1 MFFPEGQIRVLVYG
15 EPCDMRKSFDG
26 LSALVRQGLRADP
39 TDGGLYVFVNRR
51 ATQMRVLYFDRS
63 GFCVWAKRLE
73 AGRFLSDW
81 AQVRTREM
89 DWTGLKLMLEGIEP
103 GRRRKRYRLPKSAQ
117 KSLSNTSSNTLDALD
132 CLDGSSADEHAPER
146 G

>member
-1 MFFPEGQIRVLVYG
+1 MFFPEGQIRVRLYG
-15 EPCDMRKSFDG
+15 QPCDMRRSFDG
-26 LSALVRQGLRADP
+26 LSAMVRDELRADP

-81 AQVRTREM
+81 SQVRTRGM

-103 GRRRKRYRLPKSAQ
+103 ARQRKRYRLPKSLG
-117 KSLSNTSSNTLDALD
+117 KSLSNTSSNTLCALD
-132 CLDGSSADEHAPER
+132 CIDGSSADEQAPER

>member
-1 MFFPEGQIRVLVYG
+1 
-15 EPCDMRKSFDG
+15 
-26 LSALVRQGLRADP
+26 
-39 TDGGLYVFVNRR
+39 
-51 ATQMRVLYFDRS
+51 
-63 GFCVWAKRLE
+63 
-73 AGRFLSDW
+73 
-81 AQVRTREM
+81 
-89 DWTGLKLMLEGIEP
+89 MLEGIEP